1 MSGRSEPRVTMR
13 LSGGEELF
21 EEIISAE
28 IIRDLEEISG
38 GFKIECLD
46 MARMQAARPAWWRF
60 GSARGPLQ
68 PGERV
73 VIALDGEVVLVGWLD
88 RVEVNYGPDKVS
100 MLLSGRDVTGDLV
113 DCAAAP
119 DGPAEYS
126 GLTLTELCARIC
138 APFGISVTADVD
150 VGAPFPKFG
159 IEPAETAMSAI
170 EKACR
175 QRAVL
180 AVSDGVGGLLLT
192 RGGQGKAPAPLIFG
206 ENIQTLDATFDQSE
220 RYAEYICKGQGGPA
234 SSPPAM
240 DRTATPLTA
249 AAPDRRPAPTS
260 PAGGRPRVVTSARVS
275 DPAVTRYRPTVLM
288 AKTQSGGVSVQE
300 QAEWKMRT
308 ARAKSESL
316 RVTVQDWRAGEPMG
330 VTDDGNLT
338 GEEPRLW
345 RINERALVDDPLSQA
360 SAELLIASL
369 TWRYSKEG
377 ARTELRLCGCD
388 AFDVLIEPGETA
400 RSSAPRRLD
409 GTAGELTAEPPPRTP
424 TPAPSR

>member
-1 MSGRSEPRVTMR
+1 VSGRSIPRVTLK
-13 LSGGEELF
+13 LSGGEDLF

-28 IIRDLEEISG
+28 IVRDLEEISG
-38 GFKIECLD
+38 GFQIECLD
-46 MARMQAARPAWWRF
+46 LARMQAARPAWWKA
-60 GSARGPLQ
+60 SVARAPIQ

-119 DGPAEYS
+119 NGPAEYS
-126 GLTLTELCARIC
+126 NLTLTELCARIC

-150 VGAPFPKFG
+150 VGGTFPKFG

-192 RGGQGKAPAPLIFG
+192 RGGRGKAPAPLVFG
-206 ENIQTLDATFDQSE
+206 ENVQTMDATFDHAE

-234 SSPPAM
+234 SARPAM
-240 DRTATPLTA
+240 DRIANPLVVP
-249 AAPDRRPAPTS
+249 APGSRPAPTS
-260 PAGGRPRVVTSARVS
+260 SAGSRPRVVMTGRAT

-288 AKTQSGGVSVQE
+288 AKTQSGGASVQE
-300 QAEWKMRT
+300 QADWKMRT

-316 RVTVQDWRAGEPMG
+316 RMTLPDWRAGEPMG
-330 VTDDGNLT
+330 MTQDGELT
-338 GEEPRLW
+338 GEKPRLW

-360 SAELLIASL
+360 SAELLIAGV

-377 ARTELRLCGCD
+377 AKTELRLCGCD
-388 AFDVLIEPGETA
+388 AFDVLAEPGETA
-400 RSSAPRRLD
+400 RVARPRRLD
-409 GTAGELTAEPPPRTP
+409 GVANPLVA
-424 TPAPSR
+424 PAAPGFG